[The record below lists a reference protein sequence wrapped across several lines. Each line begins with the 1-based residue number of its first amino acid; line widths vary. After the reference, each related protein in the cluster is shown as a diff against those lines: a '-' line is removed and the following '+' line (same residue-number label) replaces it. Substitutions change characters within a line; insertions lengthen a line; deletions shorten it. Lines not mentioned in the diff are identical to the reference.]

1 MRLQRVII
9 IVFCVFCETSLL
21 YAESASGFLK
31 ECNTGCLNT
40 QFTFDSEQTAC
51 TLGCQKQAADIGR
64 LNVYSN
70 NTHTAESAS
79 GFLKECNTGC
89 LNTKFTFDSEQAA
102 CTLGCQKQAADIG
115 QLNVYSNTTH
125 TAENGASGFLK
136 ECNTGCLNT
145 KFTFDWEQVACTLGC
160 QKQAADI
167 GRLGASG
174 DSGLTCPKAK
184 LEMDKGLMRVGY
196 DEYKRLDNFY
206 SRYCL

>member
-40 QFTFDSEQTAC
+40 KFTFDSEQTAC

-70 NTHTAESAS
+70 STHTAESAS

-89 LNTKFTFDSEQAA
+89 LNTKFTFDWEQAA

-115 QLNVYSNTTH
+115 
-125 TAENGASGFLK
+125 
-136 ECNTGCLNT
+136 
-145 KFTFDWEQVACTLGC
+145 
-160 QKQAADI
+160 
-167 GRLGASG
+167 RLDDSS

>member
-40 QFTFDSEQTAC
+40 
-51 TLGCQKQAADIGR
+51 
-64 LNVYSN
+64 
-70 NTHTAESAS
+70 
-79 GFLKECNTGC
+79 
-89 LNTKFTFDSEQAA
+89 
-102 CTLGCQKQAADIG
+102 
-115 QLNVYSNTTH
+115 
-125 TAENGASGFLK
+125 
-136 ECNTGCLNT
+136 
-145 KFTFDWEQVACTLGC
+145 KFTFDWEQAACTLGC